1 MCPASIW
8 IMRYPPGARVNTRGG
23 WFAAPQA
30 WTSYGAEV
38 HIMGVVLVVLLLALI
53 LGGAGFALHAL
64 WWIALIVLAV
74 WLVGFLVR
82 SGESARW
89 YRW

>member
-1 MCPASIW
+1 
-8 IMRYPPGARVNTRGG
+8 
-23 WFAAPQA
+23 
-30 WTSYGAEV
+30 
-38 HIMGVVLVVLLLALI
+38 MGVVLLVLLLALI

-74 WLVGFLVR
+74 WLVGFLFR